1 MENSIQ
7 ILSRFSWLVNSVY
20 EEGKKQQRNDLRF
33 EEIFERKCRG
43 MAVDSGRVKSD
54 IFTVRKTDLYGN
66 GATFLYMDTG
76 GSILVNMRFLP
87 SSCITV
93 KGNDMVKGK
102 DLCENPQ
109 AMSYVKNA
117 IEHIKNIL

>member
-33 EEIFERKCRG
+33 EEIFERTCRG

-102 DLCENPQ
+102 DLCLLP
-109 AMSYVKNA
+109 Y
-117 IEHIKNIL
+117 HYC

>member
-1 MENSIQ
+1 MESSIQ

-33 EEIFERKCRG
+33 EEIFERTCRG
-43 MAVDSGRVKSD
+43 MAVDSGRVRND
-54 IFTVRKTDLYGN
+54 NFTVRKTDLYGN
-66 GATFLYMDTG
+66 GATFLYIDEE
-76 GSILVNMRFLP
+76 GSILVNMRFLL

-117 IEHIKNIL
+117 IEYIKNIL